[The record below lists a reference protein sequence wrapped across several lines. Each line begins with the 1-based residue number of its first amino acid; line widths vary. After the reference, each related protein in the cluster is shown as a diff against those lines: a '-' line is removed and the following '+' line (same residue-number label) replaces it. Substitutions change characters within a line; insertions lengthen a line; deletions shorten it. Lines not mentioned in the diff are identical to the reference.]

1 MQVESADTLITA
13 VLESLC
19 QPSIDLYRAAV
30 DQLPYWW
37 EKYKVLGGVYV
48 E

>member
-1 MQVESADTLITA
+1 MQVQSAYTLITA
-13 VLESLC
+13 VPESLC
-19 QPSIDLYRAAV
+19 QMSIDLYRAAV

-37 EKYKVLGGVYV
+37 EKYKVLGEDYV

>member
-1 MQVESADTLITA
+1 MQVQSADTLITA
-13 VLESLC
+13 VSESLG

-30 DQLPYWW
+30 DQLSYSW
-37 EKYKVLGGVYV
+37 EKYKVLGGDYV